1 MKIFIYYNSCMYVS
15 SASMNIVVLV
25 GSLIVMW
32 FDISSFSKEKYNAL
46 YTMSVYIY
54 LSLAW
59 TSNPARKFSHSNLA
73 KVLPVK
79 GGIQYL

>member
-15 SASMNIVVLV
+15 SANMNIVVLV

-32 FDISSFSKEKYNAL
+32 FDISSFSKEKCNAL

-54 LSLAW
+54 LSLW
-59 TSNPARKFSHSNLA
+59 RGPQIPRESFLI
-73 KVLPVK
+73 V
-79 GGIQYL
+79 IW